1 MRLLYNL
8 QNLIHSV
15 KICSALSS
23 QYDSLLFFENNVKI
37 VFNLLARTV
46 GFKLGLS
53 RGLYLILPTE
63 AQ

>member
-1 MRLLYNL
+1 M
-8 QNLIHSV
+8 HSA
-15 KICSALSS
+15 KSCSALSS

-37 VFNLLARTV
+37 VFNLLARTI

-53 RGLYLILPTE
+53 RGLYLILPAE